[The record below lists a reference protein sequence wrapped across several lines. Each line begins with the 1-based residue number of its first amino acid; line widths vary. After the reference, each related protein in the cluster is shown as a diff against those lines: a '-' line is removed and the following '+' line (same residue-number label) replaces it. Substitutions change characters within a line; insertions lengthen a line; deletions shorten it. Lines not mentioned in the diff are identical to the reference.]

1 MENQFIRHEP
11 CFERILFVLTLDRK
25 KMKERIL
32 IGEEQQIRFRLNGS
46 QNAEVLC
53 DMTRPLGTFLINF
66 ERDTD
71 RDWNLYGLSPLR
83 QALHSNRWKQPE
95 LEQAASEFLW
105 GKYLSNDPLKMYV
118 AFRIW
123 NSYLLAREPRDRNAA
138 CDRFMDKMSRL
149 TGVFQNET
157 MSFDRE
163 TGKPKHFQAGS
174 LYFKGAPSEDTRLD
188 LWFPDNRR
196 TEECVSAYT
205 RPPAI
210 LHAQYGEQKD
220 GIAQHSGAKAGKPC
234 VCGEMAP
241 TERDGEKLRNRCAQ
255 RRSAHQQFYCVDG
268 FFFSASDLSG
278 LDATLLLCQHL
289 GKIDTVK

>member
-1 MENQFIRHEP
+1 M
-11 CFERILFVLTLDRK
+11 
-25 KMKERIL
+25 
-32 IGEEQQIRFRLNGS
+32 
-46 QNAEVLC
+46 
-53 DMTRPLGTFLINF
+53 INF

-105 GKYLSNDPLKMYV
+105 EKYLSNDPLKMYV

-163 TGKPKHFQAGS
+163 TGKPKQFQAGS
-174 LYFKGAPSEDTRLD
+174 LFISKAHRQKIPGLTSGSRTTGAQKNVCLPMRPSTR
-188 LWFPDNRR
+188 
-196 TEECVSAYT
+196 
-205 RPPAI
+205 
-210 LHAQYGEQKD
+210 
-220 GIAQHSGAKAGKPC
+220 
-234 VCGEMAP
+234 
-241 TERDGEKLRNRCAQ
+241 
-255 RRSAHQQFYCVDG
+255 
-268 FFFSASDLSG
+268 
-278 LDATLLLCQHL
+278 
-289 GKIDTVK
+289 